1 MSMWQQLEATI
12 AESVGATMDA
22 RGRGFA
28 SATEA
33 WGEIKKT
40 LDSAKKAQAELGKL
54 HDETWQQIITKNE
67 DGITAMLREF
77 YRAAANQAANLVQLA
92 AMSKIAMEL
101 TDE

>member
-1 MSMWQQLEATI
+1 MSMWQQLDATI

-40 LDSAKKAQAELGKL
+40 LDSAKKAQTELGKL
-54 HDETWQQIITKNE
+54 HDETWQQIIKENE

-77 YRAAANQAANLVQLA
+77 YRAATNQAANLVQMA
-92 AMSKIAMEL
+92 ALSKIAMEL